1 MLPGGSPVP
10 LGLLGVLLLCLS
22 GFVPSAL
29 ANRWDDTLIHI
40 VEKDM

>member
-29 ANRWDDTLIHI
+29 ANRWDDTQIFI
-40 VEKDM
+40 VDKDM